1 MADSITSL
9 SYGSVAASSSTSAS
23 GASATSSSIS
33 YNPAPY
39 ASAWTAK
46 ERSFLRS
53 VNVGLY
59 IGAALLGEL
68 VSTPL
73 TQALSLTN
81 PGPIQAYTPSRSGAR
96 S

>member
-9 SYGSVAASSSTSAS
+9 SYGSTPASSSSSAS

-39 ASAWTAK
+39 VSAWTAK

-53 VNVGLY
+53 VNAGLY
-59 IGAALLGEL
+59 IGAVLLGEVTSAQL
-68 VSTPL
+68 MP
-73 TQALSLTN
+73 
-81 PGPIQAYTPSRSGAR
+81 PF
-96 S
+96 